1 MQGLE
6 LKNEDQEITEG
17 GKRSRQTSKFSNK
30 LQNSVPLPCDEL
42 SVQIK
47 FKNDFS
53 LEVAVTVGVDIP
65 IRHGLKLEVFNI

>member
-17 GKRSRQTSKFSNK
+17 GKRSGQTSKFSNK
-30 LQNSVPLPCDEL
+30 LQDSVPLPCDKF

-47 FKNDFS
+47 LKNYFS
-53 LEVAVTVGVDIP
+53 LEVAVTVGGDVS
-65 IRHGLKLEVFNI
+65 IRHGLELEVFDV